1 MAIRSCHSYAPEL
14 PMAHFTQ
21 FEKSEFEVSILQ
33 PNEDAEWITGY
44 MSLDFWR
51 EFWAVY
57 SLVVVGIQMVYK
69 AIRQGAINKGMSVD
83 RAAKKD

>member
-1 MAIRSCHSYAPEL
+1 
-14 PMAHFTQ
+14 MAHFTQ

-33 PNEDAEWITGY
+33 PNEDAEWIAGY

-57 SLVVVGIQMVYK
+57 SLVVVGI
-69 AIRQGAINKGMSVD
+69 
-83 RAAKKD
+83 